1 MNSKLDHERWLQDFL
16 TDHPRISV
24 LTGAGISLAGGIP
37 TYRDA
42 AGTWQHSEPV
52 QHQEFLHEAGRR
64 QRYWARSMRG
74 WPPVRDAQPTA
85 AHAALAALERRGHI
99 ELLITQNVDR
109 LHQRAG
115 SKRVVD
121 LHGRLDQVICLDC
134 GRTHCRNRVQEQLI
148 HDNPQHCTAAIPRPD
163 GDADLP
169 EAVERR
175 FVVPTCPDCSGT
187 LMPDVVFF
195 GGTVPGARVQACMD
209 AVERADALLVVGSS
223 LQVFS
228 GFRFCR
234 YASELGRPIAILNPG
249 KTRGDGLADLKLES
263 DCQALLQAVR

>member
-1 MNSKLDHERWLQDFL
+1 MSEERDNRKALQAFFAKNR
-16 TDHPRISV
+16 RITV

-52 QHQEFLHEAGRR
+52 KHQEFLQEPARR

-85 AHAALAALERRGHI
+85 AHAALAALERRGQI

-115 SKRVVD
+115 SQQVVD
-121 LHGRLDQVICLDC
+121 LHGRLDRVRCLDC
-134 GRTHCRNRVQEQLI
+134 GRMHCRNRVQEQLAS
-148 HDNPQHCTAAIPRPD
+148 DNPQHGSATSPRPD

-169 EAVERR
+169 EVLERQL
-175 FVVPTCPDCSGT
+175 VI
-187 LMPDVVFF
+187 
-195 GGTVPGARVQACMD
+195 PG
-209 AVERADALLVVGSS
+209 
-223 LQVFS
+223 
-228 GFRFCR
+228 
-234 YASELGRPIAILNPG
+234 
-249 KTRGDGLADLKLES
+249 
-263 DCQALLQAVR
+263 